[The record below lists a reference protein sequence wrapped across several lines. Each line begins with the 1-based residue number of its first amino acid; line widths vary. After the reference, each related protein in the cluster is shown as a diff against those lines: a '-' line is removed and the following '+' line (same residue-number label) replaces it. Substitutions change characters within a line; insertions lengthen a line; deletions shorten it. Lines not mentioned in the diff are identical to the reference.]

1 MVSTISLSGDGS
13 PVQGVLIVIVSPILK
28 LLPPVTRA
36 GTVANVITKS
46 PPTPPPK
53 FMLGKVTVSALKYPV
68 PAEVILTSVT
78 VAEPAA
84 PVVVTLTIKPI
95 PAPLVAL

>member
-1 MVSTISLSGDGS
+1 M
-13 PVQGVLIVIVSPILK
+13 SPIPK
-28 LLPPVTRA
+28 LLPPRSV
-36 GTVANVITKS
+36 TVANVITKS

-53 FMLGKVTVSALKYPV
+53 LVPGKVTVSALKYPV

-84 PVVVTLTIKPI
+84 PVVVMLTVKPT
-95 PAPLVAL
+95 PAPLVPL